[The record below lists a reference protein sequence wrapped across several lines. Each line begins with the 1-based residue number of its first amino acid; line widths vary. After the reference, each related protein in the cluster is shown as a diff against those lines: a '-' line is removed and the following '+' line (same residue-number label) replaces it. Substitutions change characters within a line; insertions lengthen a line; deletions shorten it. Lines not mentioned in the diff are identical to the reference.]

1 MTKYNVLI
9 SYVCESDSE
18 LEAIFALN
26 KTLRPLS
33 ENELEKFNAFLV
45 EEITQWVFIKH
56 FLKVE
61 THCFGF
67 LWSVLVVVFIYS

>member
-1 MTKYNVLI
+1 MKKYNVLI
-9 SYVCESDSE
+9 SYVCESESE

-45 EEITQWVFIKH
+45 EEIA
-56 FLKVE
+56 E
-61 THCFGF
+61 
-67 LWSVLVVVFIYS
+67 